1 MKIQNLFNIGIID
14 KDSEGRFVAEGK
26 LIDAENFFVNT
37 LEGSGGG
44 VGKNALGNALK
55 TAYNITGGHT
65 IGHGVNTSENK
76 VYNFIKGT
84 NHDYIIE
91 YDSETY
97 VSEIVAQSTTG
108 TRLNFR
114 TGERIT
120 NVEVISGNT
129 VSDTLLK
136 FSGDS
141 NPPRI
146 LNIARFKQKYIDL
159 ELALA
164 GSGIDWFTAEEIML
178 IKAPP
183 LFPPTVVQVKT
194 LDEKENF
201 LKDKYISFATRYK
214 YKDNYYSAISSWQ
227 EYAFTPNRF
236 DLNPSSCENKGMVNI
251 YNGCDI
257 TFNTG
262 PREVIGVDLLFKYS
276 NSTVVYKV
284 DQFVKTEESWADNVT
299 IPAPIRFTNNKIFSV
314 LPEDQYFRSYDNVP
328 ESVVAGTIAGNRV
341 MYANYVE
348 GKDLIDKN
356 GNPVVMDY
364 TVGVSSL
371 SPESSPL
378 SVTKLS
384 ATSLFDASSIVDG
397 KIRLDFTGKSLKKDG
412 AISILF
418 NIKSIAVVPPLDPTR
433 PIAVFDN
440 SYVTVLDKDY
450 DSISDVITQDADN
463 LFKSGMEGYFN
474 DLFKS
479 TFLVLPGHSLGF
491 PPSLYNGFTVTVV
504 STNVIDIVLPS
515 MKYEIEVLPSGPNTF
530 VTEYYQDSLTATY
543 VDSIASKK
551 SMKSYR
557 SYEIA
562 TLYRDAQGRKT
573 TALTSEKN
581 TVFIPLSKSTSKN
594 TLTVNM
600 GTTMPPAWATTYK
613 FAIKETIKTYEEIY
627 TTDFYED
634 GYFRWVRLEGE
645 TKNKVKEGDTLLVK
659 SDVSSIHAKPVTV
672 KVLEVKVQDQDFI
685 AGGVSEISGL
695 YMKIKPVG
703 FDMKYDPDGYRE
715 FIGSA
720 GQRSGYPTVTLTI
733 PNSVVTGNIPRNSI
747 LSISLKSSFSHEDEF
762 NNYDADIVAS
772 SDYPDFQN
780 FYNAQIATMVFQ
792 GNNTGV
798 DFGGVFA
805 KESTT
810 ATTFKITGTSNG
822 RNTVINPKSGFLDV
836 KVTLR
841 TNAGFMIFEKQG
853 LEESSS
859 LFYETP
865 DVFPIVNGLHVY
877 NGTNVVDGVHSL
889 VHTFNCFVMG
899 NGAESYQIRD
909 AFNERYLSID
919 FPATA
924 VSADGFK
931 KVNRQTDIT
940 YSGVYN
946 SSTNVNRLNEFNLY
960 LANFKEDIEKSYG
973 PILKIKGTDTNIE
986 VYQEDKCSK
995 VYYGKDFLFNA
1006 DGSSNLTV
1014 TDEVLGKGQE
1024 MYGGE
1029 YGISYHPESFD
1040 EYAFNSYLTDTKRG
1054 IVLKKSNNGLFEIS
1068 SQGMNSYFKKL
1079 FRDNAINQIIGEYD
1093 QYHDVYVLNIK
1104 YNGNQ
1109 YVTWVYSDKDNGWL
1123 GRLPFNPEDMCRIN
1137 GKFLSFFNGEIYEH
1151 NQSTGR
1157 NTFFGVEHPS
1167 TFTINFS
1174 QDPSSRKNYKTI
1186 EIEGTDAWDLTLN
1199 TDFDAGY
1206 VNASDFNKEEGV
1218 YKAYARLSNAVIDTS
1233 LLSVQG
1239 IGNCTV
1245 SGLVLSFGFELDNAI
1260 SVGDDVRNL
1269 DNELVGTIT
1278 NKTATT
1284 LTLNAVANIVTS
1296 DYVMCSKP
1304 QSANVNSLLG
1314 YHLMVTG
1321 TLTKN
1326 TKTELFAINSEV
1338 VKSFS

>member
-14 KDSEGRFVAEGK
+14 KDSEGRFVSEGK

-55 TAYNITGGHT
+55 TAYAIIGGHT

-97 VSEIVAQSTTG
+97 VSEIVVQSTTG

-120 NVEVISGNT
+120 SVEVIQGNT
-129 VSDTLLK
+129 VSDTLLM

-146 LNIARFKQKYIDL
+146 LNIARSKTWGVD
-159 ELALA
+159 
-164 GSGIDWFTAEEIML
+164 GFTAEEIML
-178 IKAPP
+178 IKSPP
-183 LFPPTVVQVKT
+183 LYPPTVVQINTV
-194 LDEKENF
+194 DDKENF
-201 LKDKYISFATRYK
+201 LEDKFISFATRYK

-227 EYAFTPNRF
+227 EYAFTPDRF
-236 DLNPSSCENKGMVNI
+236 EIDMSSCENKGMVNI

-262 PREVIGVDLLFKYS
+262 PREVIAIDLVFKYS
-276 NSTVVYKV
+276 NSPVVYKV
-284 DQFVKTEESWADNVT
+284 DQFIKTEELWENNIT
-299 IPAPIRFTNNKIFSV
+299 IPTPIRFTNNKTFMI

-328 ESVVAGTIAGNRV
+328 ESIVTGTMAGNRA
-341 MYANYVE
+341 MYANYIE
-348 GKDLIDKN
+348 NKDLIDKN
-356 GNPVVMDY
+356 GDKVVMDY
-364 TVGVSSL
+364 SIGYSSVSTESL
-371 SPESSPL
+371 PL
-378 SVTKLS
+378 STAKLS
-384 ATSLFDASSIVDG
+384 AISLFDSSSIVDG
-397 KIRLDFTGKSLKKDG
+397 KLRLDFTGKSLKKGG
-412 AISILF
+412 AISVLF
-418 NIKSIAVVPPLDPTR
+418 NIKSIPVVPAIPSR
-433 PIAVFDN
+433 PVAIFEN
-440 SYVTVLDKDY
+440 NYITVLDKDY
-450 DSISDVITQDADN
+450 ANITAVIADDDIN
-463 LFKSGMEGYFN
+463 GFKSGIQGYLS
-474 DLFKS
+474 DLFKN
-479 TFLVLPGHSLGF
+479 TFLVLPADSLGF
-491 PPSLYNGFTVTVV
+491 PPSLFNGFTVTTV
-504 STNVIDIVLPS
+504 STNIIEIVFPS
-515 MKYEIEVLPSGPNTF
+515 MKYEIAVLPSGPNTF
-530 VTEYYQDSLTATY
+530 VTEYFQDSLTTAY
-543 VDSIASKK
+543 VESIASKK

-557 SYEIA
+557 SYEVAI
-562 TLYRDAQGRKT
+562 LYRDLQGRKT
-573 TALTSEKN
+573 TALTSTEN
-581 TVFIPLSKSTSKN
+581 TTFIPLSESTSKN
-594 TLTVNM
+594 TLTVDI
-600 GTTMPPAWATTYK
+600 GTTKPPVWATTYK
-613 FAIKETIKTYEEIY
+613 FAVKETIRTYEEIY

-634 GYFRWVRLEGE
+634 GYFRWVRLEG
-645 TKNKVKEGDTLLVK
+645 TSKNKVKEGDTLLVK
-659 SDVSSIHAKPVTV
+659 RDVYSVLSNPVTV
-672 KVLEVKVQDQDFI
+672 KVLELKMQDVDFI
-685 AGGVSEISGL
+685 VGGVSEIAGL

-703 FDMKYDPDGYRE
+703 FDMTYDPNSFTEY
-715 FIGSA
+715 SKQA
-720 GQRSGYPTVTLTI
+720 GTWSGYPSVTLTI
-733 PNSVVTGNIPRNSI
+733 PGVIKQNYV
-747 LSISLKSSFSHEDEF
+747 LSISLKSNFSNADEF
-762 NNYDADIVAS
+762 NNYETIVVAS
-772 SDYPDFQN
+772 SDYPDFKS
-780 FYNAQIATMVFQ
+780 FFDAQIDSMVFQ
-792 GNNTGV
+792 GDNTSV
-798 DFGGVFA
+798 PVNLGVFT
-805 KESTT
+805 KDSTT
-810 ATTFKITGTSNG
+810 TDTFTIIGTSDG
-822 RNTVINPKSGFLDV
+822 RNAYFNQRRGFIEA

-841 TNAGFMIFEKQG
+841 NTAGFMIFENSG
-853 LEESSS
+853 LEENSSIY
-859 LFYETP
+859 YETP
-865 DVFPIVNGLHVY
+865 DVFNI
-877 NGTNVVDGVHSL
+877 TDGEHEAGIHLLSK
-889 VHTFNCFVMG
+889 TFNCFVQG
-899 NGAESYQIRD
+899 NGAESYQIKD
-909 AFNERYLSID
+909 AFNEKYLGID
-919 FPATA
+919 FSPTE
-924 VSADGFK
+924 VSSEGYK
-931 KVNRQTDIT
+931 QVNRYADIT

-946 SSTNVNRLNEFNLY
+946 SNTNINRLNEFNLY

-1014 TDEVLGKGQE
+1014 TDAVLGNGQE

-1054 IVLKKSNNGLFEIS
+1054 VVLKKSNNGLFEIS

-1079 FRDNAINQIIGEYD
+1079 FRDNVINQIIGEYD

-1104 YNGNQ
+1104 YNSGS

-1137 GKFLSFFNGEIYEH
+1137 GKFLAFFNGEIYEH

-1186 EIEGTDAWDLTLN
+1186 EIEGTDAWDLKIN
-1199 TDFDAGY
+1199 TDLDAGEI
-1206 VNASDFNKEEGV
+1206 NAVDFNKEEGV
-1218 YKAYARLSNAVIDTS
+1218 WKAHTRLSNAVIDTS

-1245 SGLVLSFGFELDNAI
+1245 SGLVLSFGFTLSSDI
-1260 SVGDDVRNL
+1260 SIGDDVRNL
-1269 DNELVGTIT
+1269 SNQLVGTIT

-1284 LTLNAVANIVTS
+1284 LTLNAVANIVS
-1296 DYVMCSKP
+1296 GDYVMCSKP

-1314 YHLMVTG
+1314 YHLTVSG

-1326 TKTELFAINSEV
+1326 IKTELFAINSEV
-1338 VKSFS
+1338 VKSFN